1 MSIFNVQMMAKR
13 VNATRHNLSTTAAAN
28 FHSLQISS
36 PSSCFLNR
44 IAMNWT
50 SSRIFT
56 ITGRV
61 SIRAFFCTSSI
72 SSAEGQVIFVPL
84 LPRSFCCGQHG
95 LSMAGSC
102 RCCCHCRTG
111 AQEGRSPPGCS
122 RSAGAWK
129 SSICKRGALCFP
141 QGFSFIKTKHTNSA
155 G

>member
-102 RCCCHCRTG
+102 RCCCHCGLVPEKDIHLQAVHTQLVLGKALFAR
-111 AQEGRSPPGCS
+111 EG
-122 RSAGAWK
+122 
-129 SSICKRGALCFP
+129 LYVFP
-141 QGFSFIKTKHTNSA
+141 RVFPS
-155 G
+155 